1 MRWPL
6 EIADVLRDTVPR
18 SVTPTPN
25 IVASCE
31 DFPGARAVPARSGCE
46 QREVLEISRAP
57 LTFHPLRPGTGR
69 APFRLRLRRAPLFGG
84 CNFRPAL
91 GKHCVVVR
99 PPLRQHDVAMRHDE
113 RNPGK
118 TSSLT
123 NHNKLNWLTAD
134 EALRHLRSGMRVFV
148 GSGCAAPQ
156 SLVAALGWRGPEV
169 FDVEIVHILT
179 FGDAPYSS
187 RELLANF
194 RHNAFFIGPNVR
206 DAVNEGVADY
216 TPIFLS
222 EIPALFR
229 QKRIHLDVA
238 LVQVS
243 PPDAHGFCSFG
254 VSVDVVKAA
263 VESADFIV
271 VEVNSNMPR
280 TLGDSFCHV
289 SRFSALV
296 QSELP
301 ILEHRTPAP
310 SPEAMKMGEFIA
322 SLVEDGATLQTGI
335 GEIPSAVMACL
346 GDKKNLGMHTEM
358 FTEVVIPLIESGVI
372 NCRKK
377 TLLPGKIVT
386 SFCFGT
392 RKLYDYIHDNPF
404 FEFRPTEFTNDP
416 FQIARNRRMV
426 AISSAIEVDLTG
438 QVCADSIG
446 GKFYSGFGG
455 QVDFIRGAAH
465 SDGGKP
471 IIALPST
478 TRDGKISRI
487 VPWLKTGA
495 GVVTSRADVHY
506 VVTEYGVAQL
516 HGKSVR
522 ERAIALI
529 HIAHPKFRED
539 LMRQAREARLVHPN
553 QIVLPLGLRP
563 YPKKYEITSE
573 FKGGLKV
580 FFRPIQPTDEEF
592 LKELFYS
599 HSDETIRQRYL
610 GLIRHLK
617 HEQVQKFV
625 TLDYRNDMALV
636 GLVPFEGRERMICV
650 GRYFRN
656 SASND
661 AEAAFTV
668 HDDFQ
673 HRGLG
678 TFLLQRLMSIAH
690 ENGIAA
696 FTAEVLADN
705 HAMLRVFQR
714 VAGKIETEI
723 DGSVCHLRFDLA
735 KA

>member
-1 MRWPL
+1 
-6 EIADVLRDTVPR
+6 
-18 SVTPTPN
+18 
-25 IVASCE
+25 
-31 DFPGARAVPARSGCE
+31 
-46 QREVLEISRAP
+46 
-57 LTFHPLRPGTGR
+57 
-69 APFRLRLRRAPLFGG
+69 
-84 CNFRPAL
+84 
-91 GKHCVVVR
+91 
-99 PPLRQHDVAMRHDE
+99 MRHEE
-113 RNPGK
+113 RGSEK
-118 TSSLT
+118 TSRLA
-123 NHNKLNWLTAD
+123 NLEKLNWLTAE
-134 EALRHLRSGMRVFV
+134 EALRQLRSGMRVFV

-156 SLVAALGWRGPEV
+156 ALVAALGRRGAEV
-169 FDVEIVHILT
+169 FDVEIIHILT
-179 FGDAPYSS
+179 FGDAPYSN
-187 RELLANF
+187 RERLANF

-229 QKRIHLDVA
+229 QKQIHLDVA

-263 VESADFIV
+263 VESADYIV
-271 VEVNSNMPR
+271 AEVNPNMPR

-289 SRFSALV
+289 SRFNALV

-301 ILEHRTPAP
+301 LLEHRTASP

-346 GDKKNLGMHTEM
+346 GGKKDLGMHTEM
-358 FTEVVIPLIESGVI
+358 FTEAVIPLVEKGII

-377 TLLPGKIVT
+377 TLLPGKIVA

-392 RKLYDYIHDNPF
+392 RKLYDYIHDNPQ

-416 FQIARNRRMV
+416 FQIARNCKMV

-465 SDGGKP
+465 SEGGKP

-529 HIAHPKFRED
+529 HIAHPKFREE
-539 LMRQAREARLVHPN
+539 LMRQARTARLVHPN
-553 QIVLPLGLRP
+553 QIALPHGLQP
-563 YPKKYEITSE
+563 YPKKYEITGK
-573 FKGGLKV
+573 FKGRLKV
-580 FFRPIQPTDEEF
+580 FFRPVQPTDEGL
-592 LKELFYS
+592 LKEFFYS

-610 GLIRHLK
+610 GIIGHLN
-617 HEQVQKFV
+617 HEQVQQFV

-636 GLVPFEGRERMICV
+636 GLLPFEGRERMICV

-656 SASND
+656 AAANA
-661 AEAAFTV
+661 AEVAFTV

-673 HRGLG
+673 HLGIG
-678 TFLLQRLMSIAH
+678 TFLLRQLTVIAR

-696 FTAEVLADN
+696 FTADVLADN

-714 VAGKIETEI
+714 VAGKIQTET
-723 DGSVCHLRFDLA
+723 DGPVCHLRYELGNP
-735 KA
+735 

>member
-1 MRWPL
+1 ML
-6 EIADVLRDTVPR
+6 EFGQIGPMNTETLNWMSADD
-18 SVTPTPN
+18 
-25 IVASCE
+25 A
-31 DFPGARAVPARSGCE
+31 
-46 QREVLEISRAP
+46 
-57 LTFHPLRPGTGR
+57 
-69 APFRLRLRRAPLFGG
+69 
-84 CNFRPAL
+84 
-91 GKHCVVVR
+91 
-99 PPLRQHDVAMRHDE
+99 LRQ
-113 RNPGK
+113 
-118 TSSLT
+118 
-123 NHNKLNWLTAD
+123 
-134 EALRHLRSGMRVFV
+134 LRSGMRVFI

-156 SLVAALGWRGPEV
+156 SLVAALARRGQEV

-179 FGDAPYSS
+179 FGDAPYS
-187 RELLANF
+187 RKHLLTNF

-206 DAVNEGVADY
+206 EAVNECVADY

-222 EIPALFR
+222 DIPALFR
-229 QKRIHLDVA
+229 QKRMQLDIA

-243 PPDAHGFCSFG
+243 PPDRHGYCSYG

-263 VESADFIV
+263 VESAAHV
-271 VEVNSNMPR
+271 VAEINPHMPR

-289 SRFSALV
+289 SQFDALV
-296 QSELP
+296 KSDLP
-301 ILEHRTPAP
+301 ILEHTTPEP
-310 SPEAMKMGEFIA
+310 SAEAMKMGEFIA
-322 SLVEDGATLQTGI
+322 SLVENGSTLQTGI

-346 GDKKNLGMHTEM
+346 GDKKDLGMHTEM
-358 FTEVVIPLIESGVI
+358 FTEAVIPLIEAGVI
-372 NCRKK
+372 NCRRK

-392 RKLYDYIHDNPF
+392 RRLYDYINDNPG

-446 GKFYSGFGG
+446 GRFYSGFGG
-455 QVDFIRGAAH
+455 QVDFIRGAARAE
-465 SDGGKP
+465 GGKP

-506 VVTEYGVAQL
+506 VVTEYGIASL
-516 HGKSVR
+516 HGKTVR
-522 ERAIALI
+522 ERTIALI

-539 LMRQAREARLVHPN
+539 LMREARDAHLVHPN
-553 QIVLPLGLRP
+553 QISLPRGLQP
-563 YPKKYEITSE
+563 YPNKYETSAE

-580 FFRPIQPTDEEF
+580 EFRPIQPTDEAL

-599 HSDETIRQRYL
+599 HSERTILHRYFTRL
-610 GLIRHLK
+610 QHLP

-625 TLDYRNDMALV
+625 TLDYHDDFALV
-636 GLVPFEGRERMICV
+636 GLVPHEGRKRIICV

-656 SASND
+656 PAGRD

-673 HRGLG
+673 HRGIG
-678 TFLLQRLMSIAH
+678 TFMLRELVKIARD
-690 ENGIAA
+690 NGIIA
-696 FTAEVLADN
+696 FTADVMSDN
-705 HAMLRVFQR
+705 PAMLRVFQK
-714 VAGKIETEI
+714 VAGRIESHLDAGI
-723 DGSVCHLRFDLA
+723 CRLRFDLPA
-735 KA
+735 VRAESGRAPVTDGLPANPPHDATA